1 MMASLPKLPAY
12 SCAHSLVQ
20 CVTMRLR
27 DLRKASFRPEL
38 SNTSQKRHRLVLGFI
53 NKHTHTHI
61 ILKTNFYLQHLS
73 YRLESGGSNP
83 TSSDSYSDRASA
95 RARREAREARLASLT
110 IRVEEDTSRDYK
122 KVVSLSRLHV
132 LGLWY
137 INLLA
142 FLPIQKKV
150 NKILNKEYKRELI
163 FCFTFLPT
171 KGYLH
176 IIFIAVNV
184 CLESNI

>member
-1 MMASLPKLPAY
+1 MMASLPKLPAC

-20 CVTMRLR
+20 CVTTRLR
-27 DLRKASFRPEL
+27 DLRKASFLPEL
-38 SNTSQKRHRLVLGFI
+38 SNTSQKRRRLVLGFI
-53 NKHTHTHI
+53 NTHTHI

-110 IRVEEDTSRDYK
+110 SRVEEDTSRDYK
-122 KVVSLSRLHV
+122 KVGSLSRFPV

-150 NKILNKEYKRELI
+150 TKILNKEYKR
-163 FCFTFLPT
+163 
-171 KGYLH
+171 
-176 IIFIAVNV
+176 
-184 CLESNI
+184 